1 MFVFIHT
8 AGHGRGT
15 FYVMEADFSGVS
27 SVQVPV
33 FQRGGSVVCRSTGSG
48 SCTAEYQQLPLS
60 ITVALNTE
68 VSRPGGRN
76 TVIQTD
82 TPDRYTQLYFYD
94 LVQHE

>member
-8 AGHGRGT
+8 AGRGRGT

-60 ITVALNTE
+60 ITVALNTQ
-68 VSRPGGRN
+68 VSRPGERN

-82 TPDRYTQLYFYD
+82 TPDKYLNELQVPQLF
-94 LVQHE
+94 E